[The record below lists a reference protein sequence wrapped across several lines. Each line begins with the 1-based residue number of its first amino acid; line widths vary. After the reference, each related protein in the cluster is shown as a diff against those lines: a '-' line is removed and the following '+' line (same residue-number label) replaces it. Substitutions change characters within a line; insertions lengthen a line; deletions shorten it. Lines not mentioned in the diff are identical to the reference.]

1 MYYLYY
7 VSFSLFFFDL
17 LKMKLRVGYEFFH
30 NMQNYVHYPIHFV
43 IMLIFF
49 FHLLLFT
56 IYYFH
61 YMYYCLIVYMLIF
74 FAKSQKN
81 YSFHCIYV
89 YVYCNYFLSMFI
101 YFVVCQLYYMSYWLS
116 AKNSTISSIVFRQCS
131 SCFIDFSIML
141 EMVLTQPYFND

>member
-89 YVYCNYFLSMFI
+89 YMYMFTAIIFHPCSFILSCASFTI
-101 YFVVCQLYYMSYWLS
+101 CLIGYLPKIVLYRQL
-116 AKNSTISSIVFRQCS
+116 
-131 SCFIDFSIML
+131 FSGNALHASLIFQL
-141 EMVLTQPYFND
+141 C

>member
-1 MYYLYY
+1 
-7 VSFSLFFFDL
+7 
-17 LKMKLRVGYEFFH
+17 
-30 NMQNYVHYPIHFV
+30 
-43 IMLIFF
+43 
-49 FHLLLFT
+49 
-56 IYYFH
+56 
-61 YMYYCLIVYMLIF
+61 MYYCLIVYMLIF

-89 YVYCNYFLSMFI
+89 YVYCNYFSSMFI

-116 AKNSTISSIVFRQCS
+116 AKNSNISSIVFRQCS

>member
-1 MYYLYY
+1 
-7 VSFSLFFFDL
+7 
-17 LKMKLRVGYEFFH
+17 MKLRVGYEFFH

-74 FAKSQKN
+74 LQN
-81 YSFHCIYV
+81 PRRII
-89 YVYCNYFLSMFI
+89 L
-101 YFVVCQLYYMSYWLS
+101 
-116 AKNSTISSIVFRQCS
+116 SIVYMYMFTAFIFHPCSFILSCASFTICLIGYLPKIVLYRQL
-131 SCFIDFSIML
+131 FSGNALHASLIFQL
-141 EMVLTQPYFND
+141 C

>member
-1 MYYLYY
+1 
-7 VSFSLFFFDL
+7 
-17 LKMKLRVGYEFFH
+17 MKLRVGYEFFH

-61 YMYYCLIVYMLIF
+61 YFHYMYYCLIVYMLIF

-89 YVYCNYFLSMFI
+89 YVYCNYFSSMFI

>member
-1 MYYLYY
+1 MYYLYH
-7 VSFSLFFFDL
+7 VSFSLFFDL

-74 FAKSQKN
+74 FCKIPEELFFPLYICICLLHLFFNHVHLFCRVPALLYVLLAICQK
-81 YSFHCIYV
+81 
-89 YVYCNYFLSMFI
+89 
-101 YFVVCQLYYMSYWLS
+101 
-116 AKNSTISSIVFRQCS
+116 
-131 SCFIDFSIML
+131 
-141 EMVLTQPYFND
+141 